1 MQLSNLQFSH
11 VKKRNY
17 PALKSYHLKT
27 VILWIAE
34 QSKKLPYD
42 MFTIDN
48 NKTLGGLLL
57 HIISTYRQHIFQGHL
72 EHYFMKHINI
82 LEPYGVEERTAAMQ
96 LLDEFK
102 MKPLAIVSNF
112 DNCNMSRWK
121 FDQFFIISLLVVV
134 ACLWFNFYYSNV
146 GIIFEPV
153 SVVKQIYR
161 ICGVFGI
168 ILIIKILLD

>member
-1 MQLSNLQFSH
+1 MH

-121 FDQFFIISLLVVV
+121 FDQFFIISLLVVNHKCCQTNLPDMW
-134 ACLWFNFYYSNV
+134 CLWHHINYKNNSGLMF
-146 GIIFEPV
+146 
-153 SVVKQIYR
+153 
-161 ICGVFGI
+161 ICGQN
-168 ILIIKILLD
+168 

>member
-1 MQLSNLQFSH
+1 
-11 VKKRNY
+11 
-17 PALKSYHLKT
+17 
-27 VILWIAE
+27 
-34 QSKKLPYD
+34 
-42 MFTIDN
+42 
-48 NKTLGGLLL
+48 
-57 HIISTYRQHIFQGHL
+57 
-72 EHYFMKHINI
+72 MKHINI
-82 LEPYGVEERTAAMQ
+82 LKPYGVEERTAAMQ

-102 MKPLAIVSNF
+102 MKPPAIVSNF

-121 FDQFFIISLLVVV
+121 FDQFFIISLLVIV
-134 ACLWFNFYYSNV
+134 ACLSFNFYYSNV